1 MTEDKGD
8 ITVNWDLT
16 SEQQLIQKTI
26 REFAEEV
33 VAKGAIERDQTKAF
47 PKEIFQQLAELGML
61 GLPFPEKYGGA
72 GSDTISFAIVVE
84 ELSKACA
91 STGITYS
98 AHISLGAAPIY
109 LFGTEEQK
117 EKYLTPL
124 CTGESLGAFGLQM
137 QVMQNS

>member
-33 VAKGAIERDQTKAF
+33 VAKGSIERDQTKAF

-84 ELSKACA
+84 ELSKACELE
-91 STGITYS
+91 YELFL
-98 AHISLGAAPIY
+98 LGQQ
-109 LFGTEEQK
+109 LH
-117 EKYLTPL
+117 
-124 CTGESLGAFGLQM
+124 
-137 QVMQNS
+137 V